1 MTKDT
6 YPRTKFL
13 EALGSVLEDVVL
25 TGTLLIG
32 LIFIN
37 FLASKGGLSE
47 DFRALFSK
55 IHEWVFLFNYLL
67 LALRGFVRLAM
78 LPWNQ

>member
-1 MTKDT
+1 MANDAR
-6 YPRTKFL
+6 PRTKFL
-13 EALGSVLEDVVL
+13 EALGSVLEDIVL

-37 FLASKGGLSE
+37 YLANRGGLSG
-47 DFRALFSK
+47 DFQTLFTK

-67 LALRGFVRLAM
+67 LALRGFVRLAI
-78 LPWNQ
+78 LPWQR